1 MKQTKVSVII
11 PVWNPGSGI
20 RRCVDSLRC
29 QTLEDIEMI
38 FVDDCGTDGSM
49 DVIREAAAN
58 DSRIRIVTNAEN
70 MGAGAS
76 RNAAI
81 EVAHGEYLSFVDADD
96 YVSPNFLDS
105 LYTKAK
111 SEDLD
116 IVKGGFERESEDGTT
131 MCGIVSL
138 NERIRAGLSNGE
150 PLFYLFDSEF
160 QSALYH
166 RRLFAYSNVR
176 FGRTSHGEDTYFL
189 LKVCHTAR
197 SFAIDN
203 STMYW
208 LAFCDSSATGTVT
221 KESLDNRVAALR
233 DKAEYLLNHV
243 TPSTFAARYLSRSL
257 KYYLA
262 LQRFVEQKAGKEKEA
277 SGFLSDLR
285 AVALDYTGIWTK
297 KNDDFSIL
305 ALVDHGVSLPEYH
318 FMSQWR
324 TKPDDYIDFI
334 SWRIEFLIAHPEYYR
349 QLPKLA
355 DKAAWFARRMQ
366 KEGVS
371 PNEIEAY
378 RQKIRVLWRK
388 PAILWMRLKLKVEK

>member
-1 MKQTKVSVII
+1 MCKVSVII
-11 PVWNPGSGI
+11 PVWNPGAGI
-20 RRCVDSLRC
+20 RRCVASLRG
-29 QTLEDIEMI
+29 QTLRDIEMI
-38 FVDDCGTDGSM
+38 FVDDCGSDGAM
-49 DVIREAAAN
+49 AVVRAAAA
-58 DSRIRIVTNAEN
+58 DTRIRIITNAEN
-70 MGAGAS
+70 IGPGAS

-81 EVAHGEYLSFVDADD
+81 DVARGEYLSFVDADD
-96 YVSPNFLDS
+96 YVDDDFLEI
-105 LYTKAK
+105 LYTRGCA
-111 SEDLD
+111 EDLD
-116 IVKGGFERESEDGTT
+116 IVKGGFERKSEDGTT
-131 MCGIVSL
+131 MRGIVSL

-208 LAFCDSSATGTVT
+208 LAFRESSATGTIT

-233 DKAEYLLNHV
+233 DKAWYLANHV
-243 TPSTFAARYLSRSL
+243 EPSPFAAPCLARSL

-262 LQRFVEQKAGKEKEA
+262 LQRFVEQKAGMEKEA

-285 AVALDYTGIWTK
+285 AVALDYPGIRTI

-305 ALVDHGVSLPEYH
+305 ALVDHGVSLPEYQ
-318 FMSQWR
+318 FLSQWR
-324 TKPDDYIDFI
+324 TKPDDCLDFI
-334 SWRIEFLIAHPEYYR
+334 SWHIEFLIAHPEHYR

-355 DKAAWFARRMQ
+355 DKAAWFARKMQ

-378 RQKIRVLWRK
+378 RQKIRALWRN
-388 PAILWMRLKLKVEK
+388 PAILWMRLKLKVNR